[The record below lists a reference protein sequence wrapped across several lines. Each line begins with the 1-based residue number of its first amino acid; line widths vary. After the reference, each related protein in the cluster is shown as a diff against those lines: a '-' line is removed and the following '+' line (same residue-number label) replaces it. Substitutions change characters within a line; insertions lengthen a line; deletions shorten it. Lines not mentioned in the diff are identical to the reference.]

1 MSVAKP
7 KTTTSQASTV
17 NTTQLNVQD
26 TEGVTVV
33 GSGNAITTTDFGAIE
48 AAGEVSRE
56 ALDLGRSGL
65 QIGADLAGRGLDS
78 AFSFGGDTVAGALR
92 FGSATV
98 SDAFSFGT
106 RSLDS
111 VTDFADSALQTNVG
125 VTRDALDFAG
135 EAGAGV
141 LDFARNLVGDT
152 VSGLQSLSMQ
162 TSQSSDDR
170 VAKIAT
176 YAFIAVAAAVV
187 LPKLFG
193 KG

>member
-17 NTTQLNVQD
+17 NTTNLNVQD

-56 ALDLGRSGL
+56 ALELGRSGL
-65 QIGADLAGRGLDS
+65 NIGADLAGRGLDN
-78 AFSFGGDTVAGALR
+78 AFSFGSDTVAGALR
-92 FGSATV
+92 FGGDTV

-111 VTDFADSALQTNVG
+111 VTDFADSALSSNVG
-125 VTRDALDFAG
+125 VTRDALEFAG
-135 EAGAGV
+135 NAGAGV
-141 LDFARNLVGDT
+141 LDFARSLVGDT
-152 VSGLQSLSMQ
+152 VTGLKDLSMQ
-162 TSQSSDDR
+162 TSASTDDR
-170 VAKIAT
+170 VAKVAL
-176 YAFIAVAAAVV
+176 YAFVAVAAAIV
-187 LPKLFG
+187 LPQLF